1 MGETAREV
9 LGIATRLR
17 AGLDRCAGAGVV
29 HSGQVSVIRVFVL
42 DDHEIV
48 RQGLLRLIDAQADMS
63 VVGEAATAAEA
74 RTRAPLVG
82 ADVAVL
88 DVRLPDGN
96 GVEVCRDLRSQ
107 LPDLRCL
114 MLTSFADD
122 EALLDAITAG
132 AAGYVLK
139 EVRGVDLV
147 GAIRTVAAGQSLL
160 DVGSTARVRE
170 RLRRAEQQD
179 TRLGL
184 LTAQESAVLDL
195 VGQGLSNREIADRM
209 YLAEKTVK
217 NYVSSLLAKIQV
229 HGRTQAALYIAEQHR
244 SHPGSRD

>member
-1 MGETAREV
+1 
-9 LGIATRLR
+9 
-17 AGLDRCAGAGVV
+17 
-29 HSGQVSVIRVFVL
+29 VIRVFVL

-48 RQGLLRLIDAQADMS
+48 RQGLLRLIDAQPDMT
-63 VVGEAATAAEA
+63 VVGEAATATEA
-74 RTRAPLVG
+74 LVRAPLVS

-96 GVEVCRDLRSQ
+96 GVEVCRELRSQ

-114 MLTSFADD
+114 MLTSYADD

-139 EVRGVDLV
+139 EIRCADLV
-147 GAIRTVAAGQSLL
+147 GAIRTVAAGRSLL
-160 DVGSTARVRE
+160 DPATTARVLDRLQRGE
-170 RLRRAEQQD
+170 RYD
-179 TRLGL
+179 GRLEL

-195 VGQGLSNREIADRM
+195 IGQGLTNREIADRM
-209 YLAEKTVK
+209 FLAEKTVK

-229 HGRTQAALYIAEQHR
+229 HGRTQAALYIAAQHQAQPLAR
-244 SHPGSRD
+244 

>member
-1 MGETAREV
+1 M
-9 LGIATRLR
+9 
-17 AGLDRCAGAGVV
+17 
-29 HSGQVSVIRVFVL
+29 IRVFVL

-48 RQGLLRLIDAQADMS
+48 RQGLLRLIDAQADMT
-63 VVGEAATAAEA
+63 VVGEAGSASEA
-74 RTRAPLVG
+74 LARAPLVG

-96 GVEVCRDLRSQ
+96 GVEVCRELRSR

-122 EALLDAITAG
+122 EALLHAITAG
-132 AAGYVLK
+132 ASGYVLK
-139 EVRGVDLV
+139 EIRGVDLV
-147 GAIRTVAAGQSLL
+147 GAIRTVAIGRSLL
-160 DVGSTARVRE
+160 DPGTTARVLE
-170 RLRRAEQQD
+170 RLRRAQQHD
-179 TRLGL
+179 ERLDL

-195 VGQGLSNREIADRM
+195 IGQGLTNREIADRM
-209 YLAEKTVK
+209 FLAEKTVK

-244 SHPGSRD
+244 SHPSAH